1 MSLKNTDS
9 TTQSLATI
17 VEIGRQQQRLCE
29 LSNAQYSPVIS
40 NSLFYPDY
48 ICADLNSTEPVF

>member
-9 TTQSLATI
+9 TRKSLGTI

-29 LSNAQYSPVIS
+29 LSNAQNSLVIS
-40 NSLFYPDY
+40 NSLFYPDCIY
-48 ICADLNSTEPVF
+48 AALKSTEPVI